1 MSQLRRK
8 RFPGLKRKTTSR
20 QNSVMKIERRQDDR
34 KSRGK
39 PKLKQQTKRLDNIL
53 TENPFAWISDES
65 SFLLHRIHGRAYM
78 RRILGEELMHSGH
91 YES

>member
-39 PKLKQQTKRLDNIL
+39 PKLKQQPKRLDNIL
-53 TENPFAWISDES
+53 TENPFAWIFFSIE
-65 SFLLHRIHGRAYM
+65 FMVEPI
-78 RRILGEELMHSGH
+78 
-91 YES
+91 